1 MFSKIVLL
9 MTAAAVAVHAQ
20 DASTTASAPDA
31 TSSIIASLSP
41 CIVACIGPAAQANGC
56 SFTDPSC
63 VCASAQFVT
72 DATACLQEHC
82 TPADLAAAIQLQTSQ
97 CAAASITPTGTPTT
111 TNTFP
116 FSLSSGSASQT
127 GSASASTTGSANTSA
142 SAASSSA
149 TSPSTSASTTPSSAA
164 GALVANSGAAA
175 FFGAILAGIVAL

>member
-41 CIVACIGPAAQANGC
+41 CIVACIGPAAQANG
-56 SFTDPSC
+56 TDPSC